1 MNLLT
6 YASLG
11 LSTGG
16 AYALVALGLVAAY
29 RGTGVINFAQGALG
43 MFGAYAFW
51 KLYTEA
57 GVPLAISIAA
67 GIVVSGAV
75 GVGFYA
81 LVGKRLATAPAITK
95 ILITIGLMLVIEAV
109 VRIVWTNHQETV
121 DPFLVSGGFEL
132 VGIRIQ
138 NISLLLA
145 LTAAAATAAVHLLF
159 TRTSFGHIT
168 TALQDTNLGAQSIG
182 LNPRLWGSIA
192 WGLSGVL
199 AAVAA
204 ILVSPITQL
213 SPSSLTTL
221 LVPAL
226 GAALA
231 ARFKNFWIAFGVAIA
246 AGVLEGLFTGLINA
260 QFARAV
266 PYIIAL
272 VVLLIV
278 ARTDMARGTREV
290 QAVFHVGSGRI
301 RWVGAI
307 IAAAIVL
314 VAIFVTSGTTVDALS
329 LTAIFGLLALGIV
342 VSIGYTGQVNALPLT
357 VAGVTMIVFG
367 AVSDSGQSLYLST
380 LAAVLTSVAI
390 AFVLSA
396 VFVNARIYEVTIG
409 SLAIASIVQALVFS
423 VDWFFNGQL
432 GWAVGDTSLFGI
444 DVSNISEPQNF
455 AVLTWVVL
463 ILALIVVANLR
474 RSATGRYVLSVR
486 QDERLPAA
494 LGIVSARAKFIGL
507 LVSSILWGLAG
518 VLLAIQRGFI
528 TKGQITLEGFSY
540 SNSLAL
546 IAFVILAGAGYL
558 GGAILAGAFAPGGLL
573 SNWLSFTPDIND
585 WLSLFFAANMIWILT
600 TEPDGIAGQYLRVRD
615 AITRKIRASRGSLA
629 SSAGPAST
637 IPDTERTEADVKA

>member
-6 YASLG
+6 YATLG

-57 GVPLAISIAA
+57 SVPLPISIFL

-75 GVGFYA
+75 AVLFYA
-81 LVGKRLATAPAITK
+81 LVGKRLATAPAVTK

-121 DPFLVSGGFEL
+121 DPFLVSGGFE
-132 VGIRIQ
+132 VAGVRVQ

-145 LTAAAATAAVHLLF
+145 VVAVAAAAALHLLF
-159 TRTSFGHIT
+159 TRTAFGHIT

-182 LNPRLWGSIA
+182 LNPRLWGSVA
-192 WGLSGVL
+192 WGLSGVM
-199 AAVAA
+199 AALAA

-213 SPSSLTTL
+213 SPASLTTL

-231 ARFKNFWIAFGVAIA
+231 ARFTSFPVALGVGLG
-246 AGVLEGLFTGLINA
+246 AGVLEGLFTGLVNA
-260 QFARAV
+260 QIARAV
-266 PYIIAL
+266 PYVIAL
-272 VVLLIV
+272 LVLLAV
-278 ARTDMARGTREV
+278 ARTDMTRGTREV

-301 RWVGAI
+301 RWPGAAL
-307 IAAAIVL
+307 AAVAVV
-314 VAIFVTSGTTVDALS
+314 VAIYVASGTTVDALS
-329 LTAIFGLLALGIV
+329 LTAIFGLVALGIV
-342 VSIGYTGQVNALPLT
+342 VSVGYTGQVNALPLT
-357 VAGVTMIVFG
+357 VAGITMIAFG
-367 AVSDSGQSLYLST
+367 ALSDRGASLYVA
-380 LAAVLTSVAI
+380 AAVAVVLSVVVAV
-390 AFVLSA
+390 VLSA

-409 SLAIASIVQALVFS
+409 SLAIASMVQTLVFS
-423 VDWFFNGQL
+423 VDWFFNGQT
-432 GWAVGDTSLFGI
+432 GWAVGDTTLFGV
-444 DVSNISEPQNF
+444 DVSNITEPRNF

-463 ILALIVVANLR
+463 IVALVVVANLR
-474 RSATGRYVLSVR
+474 SSATGRYVLSVR

-494 LGIVSARAKFIGL
+494 LGIVAARAKLTGL
-507 LVSSILWGLAG
+507 LVSSVLWGLAG
-518 VLLAIQRGFI
+518 VLLALQRGFI
-528 TKGQITLEGFSY
+528 TKGQITLDGFSY

-573 SNWLSFTPDIND
+573 SNLLSFTPNIND
-585 WLSLFFAANMIWILT
+585 WLSLFFAANMIWMLT
-600 TEPDGIAGQYLRVRD
+600 TEPDGVVGQYVRARD
-615 AITRKIRASRGSLA
+615 ALRRRLGDGPGNRSAEEQSVTKRKEVDVTARAQ
-629 SSAGPAST
+629 
-637 IPDTERTEADVKA
+637 